1 MEPREAVS
9 AATNILESICKYYIA
24 DRGLNRGTLSWACI
38 QSTRLPCSCWR
49 AGTGSHRRSHDGAAL
64 HSRPNEIE
72 EASMGV
78 HDDPFAVLIS
88 KGFEVKYVSHARAI
102 LEQDFSEQIDE
113 LVKALSDLELPI
125 SEIIGGGGGETH
137 FTQRLRRSLSASK
150 WPKHNFVI
158 KKIVDKVEKESI
170 SHEIDHV
177 RETENGVIALE
188 IEWNNKDPFFDRDL
202 ENFKRLHAEGAIS
215 VGILVTRGTSLQSR
229 LLEFV
234 RRFVDERGIANF
246 DQLKGHGYNPTG
258 PQRNAVDKQT
268 GRKKDALSFAEAWS
282 NNFVK
287 SKYGAATTH
296 WSKLRDRIDRGVG
309 NPCPLVLIG
318 LPAEMVRFDAA
329 PIVEIDDSAVN
340 QP

>member
-1 MEPREAVS
+1 MCRQ
-9 AATNILESICKYYIA
+9 
-24 DRGLNRGTLSWACI
+24 GTTAH
-38 QSTRLPCSCWR
+38 R
-49 AGTGSHRRSHDGAAL
+49 ART
-64 HSRPNEIE
+64 SR
-72 EASMGV
+72 
-78 HDDPFAVLIS
+78 
-88 KGFEVKYVSHARAI
+88 
-102 LEQDFSEQIDE
+102 
-113 LVKALSDLELPI
+113 
-125 SEIIGGGGGETH
+125 
-137 FTQRLRRSLSASK
+137 
-150 WPKHNFVI
+150 
-158 KKIVDKVEKESI
+158 
-170 SHEIDHV
+170 
-177 RETENGVIALE
+177 
-188 IEWNNKDPFFDRDL
+188 
-202 ENFKRLHAEGAIS
+202 
-215 VGILVTRGTSLQSR
+215 QSR

-340 QP
+340 QQSRVRRFSRSDLAVSQGS